1 VSRNERFLRQARVNK
16 PPEANSSLTKKKIED
31 YLTYQGRCVIGG
43 GLKRRTS
50 YVLLGKTHFPCEKT
64 MYAILALV
72 AMVLTSFLPI
82 LNKQLLHDTRPTLV
96 AWAINAFSLP
106 ILAVGTF
113 LLTQCRLTPFSCTV
127 QLPHIDTVFILAL
140 LASVALN
147 WGATLLSTSALE
159 KADASLVSPLFTFN
173 PAFTLL
179 VAWFTIGE
187 TPGLRESI
195 GVALL
200 LFGAYL
206 LEVKEARTGLLIP
219 LSVLVRRPGALLAIL
234 ASAMWGITTV
244 LEKLAIE
251 HTRPQSGSFVAF
263 TGTVLMVALLTP
275 SVLILSG
282 KTDASDQKK
291 GWYGLRL
298 HPRTLFLAVLIAGI
312 APLFGF
318 TAIAL
323 GLVGYKVDPY
333 VNTLKKVFLRA
344 TFLLFFVLAFIPST

>member
-1 VSRNERFLRQARVNK
+1 
-16 PPEANSSLTKKKIED
+16 
-31 YLTYQGRCVIGG
+31 
-43 GLKRRTS
+43 
-50 YVLLGKTHFPCEKT
+50 

-72 AMVLTSFLPI
+72 ATVLTSLLPI
-82 LNKQLLHDTRPTLV
+82 CNKQLLRDARPALV

-106 ILAVGTF
+106 LLAVGTF
-113 LLTQCRLTPFSCTV
+113 LLTQCRLTPFSCTM
-127 QLPHIDTVFILAL
+127 QLPHIDNIFIFAL

-147 WGATLLSTSALE
+147 WGATLLSTYALE

-179 VAWFTIGE
+179 VAWFTLGE
-187 TPGLRESI
+187 TPGLRESV
-195 GVALL
+195 GVAIL

-206 LEVKEARTGLLIP
+206 LEVKEARTGLLAP
-219 LSVLVRRPGALLAIL
+219 LSVLVRRPGALLAII

-251 HTRPQSGSFVAF
+251 HTIPQSGSFIALA
-263 TGTVLMVALLTP
+263 GTVLMVALLTP
-275 SVLILSG
+275 GAFIQSG

-298 HPRTLFLAVLIAGI
+298 HPRALFLAVLIAGI

-323 GLVGYKVDPY
+323 GLVGYVTALFK
-333 VNTLKKVFLRA
+333 LGAVFTIVWAWL
-344 TFLLFFVLAFIPST
+344 FLGEGNIRQRLLGASVMLVGGALIAI